1 MSGADSTIGAAFVE
15 ACLAELDTLKP
26 GNVHRFASGHRMEAD
41 DFVRSAE
48 ASARHVAADG
58 LSVGARV
65 RGAVD
70 ATLAAVGQNTTLG
83 IVLLCAPLAAAAE
96 PGTRALRGALADVLD
111 RLDRQDAID
120 VYAAIAAASP
130 GGLGRST
137 QHDVREQPTVS
148 LREAMTAA
156 ADRDRIARQY
166 VTDFEDVFVLGL
178 RTLDS
183 ARKQGRE
190 RRWSTLAVYLG
201 FLAELPDTHV
211 VRKLGSA
218 TAEDLRREAAP
229 WRDRLAAVPDPEA
242 MIPGLM
248 QWDTALKARGINP
261 GTSADLTVATLFT
274 ATLRT
279 RRRGVLPS
287 SSNNA

>member
-70 ATLAAVGQNTTLG
+70 ATLAAVGQNTNLG

-96 PGTRALRGALADVLD
+96 PGRARCAARLPTCSTVSTGRMRSTSMRRSPPQARAALAA
-111 RLDRQDAID
+111 R
-120 VYAAIAAASP
+120 P
-130 GGLGRST
+130 E
-137 QHDVREQPTVS
+137 HDVREQPTVS
-148 LREAMTAA
+148 LREAMAAA

-178 RTLDS
+178 RTLDA

-229 WRDRLAAVPDPEA
+229 WRDRLAAAPDPEA